1 MSIRTIIDK
10 KQVDAAVERA
20 KRLNVAGADF
30 LLGRILDDLHDRLA
44 VTHRKFSKGRFISV
58 YRDLLE
64 TYFEGENAIE
74 MSAAMTDEKSRHGDV
89 LGLEAQSQDLIV
101 DIANLHQVNDTPGM
115 LIQYCRA
122 LKPDGLFLAC
132 VPGGD
137 TLTELRQSLFAA
149 ESKITGGVRPRVLP
163 FMDVRDAGGLLQ
175 RAGFA
180 LPVTDIDSVIVR
192 YDTMFDLMLDLRAMG
207 ATNSLLERQK
217 SMTRRDLL
225 HAAAQHY
232 ADNFADADGRIRA
245 TFSFIWMSGWAPDAS
260 QPQPLK
266 PGSAK
271 QSLAKVL
278 KDKAANN

>member
-10 KQVDAAVERA
+10 KQVDAAVQRA
-20 KRLNVAGADF
+20 ERLNIAGADF
-30 LLGRILDDLHDRLA
+30 LLTRILEDLKDRLDI
-44 VTHRKFSKGRFISV
+44 TNRKFKSGRFVSMQPSSV
-58 YRDLLE
+58 QAHFDDQTTLQL
-64 TYFEGENAIE
+64 
-74 MSAAMTDEKSRHGDV
+74 SAAMDDVQLRHGDM
-89 LGLEAQSQDLIV
+89 LGLDAQSEDLIIDV
-101 DIANLHQVNDTPGM
+101 ASLHQANDMPGM

-149 ESKITGGVRPRVLP
+149 ESKISGGVRPRVLP

-180 LPVTDIDSVIVR
+180 LPVTDIDSVVVR

-207 ATNSLLERQK
+207 ATNTLVERQK
-217 SMTRRDLL
+217 SLSRRDLF
-225 HAAAQHY
+225 HNAAQHY
-232 ADNFADADGRIRA
+232 AENFADSDGRIRA

-266 PGSAK
+266 PGSAT

-278 KDKAANN
+278 KDRTANS

>member
-10 KQVDAAVERA
+10 KQVDAAVQRA
-20 KRLNVAGADF
+20 ERLNIAGADF
-30 LLGRILDDLHDRLA
+30 LLARILEDLKDRLDI
-44 VTHRKFSKGRFISV
+44 TNRKFKSGRFVSMYPSLVRAHFDDQKTLQI
-58 YRDLLE
+58 
-64 TYFEGENAIE
+64 
-74 MSAAMTDEKSRHGDV
+74 SAAMDDVKSRHGDI
-89 LGLEAQSQDLIV
+89 LGLDAQSEDLIIDV
-101 DIANLHQVNDTPGM
+101 ASLHQANDMPGM

-149 ESKITGGVRPRVLP
+149 ESKISGGVRPRVLP

-180 LPVTDIDSVIVR
+180 LPVTDIDSVVVR

-207 ATNSLLERQK
+207 ATNTLVERQK
-217 SMTRRDLL
+217 SLSRRDLF
-225 HAAAQHY
+225 HNAAQHY
-232 ADNFADADGRIRA
+232 AENFADSDGRIRA

-266 PGSAK
+266 PGSAT

-278 KDKAANN
+278 KDRTANS

>member
-10 KQVDAAVERA
+10 KQVDAAVLRA
-20 KRLNVAGADF
+20 KRLNVPGADF
-30 LLGRILDDLHDRLA
+30 LLNRMLEDMQDRVGIANRQFGSGRYVSPYAEHVDAHFYTNKIKSLR
-44 VTHRKFSKGRFISV
+44 
-58 YRDLLE
+58 
-64 TYFEGENAIE
+64 
-74 MSAAMTDEKSRHGDV
+74 AAMGDERARRNDI
-89 LGLEAQSQDLIV
+89 LGLDTQSEDLIV
-101 DIANLHQVNDTPGM
+101 DIANLHLVNDTPGM

-149 ESKITGGVRPRVLP
+149 ESKISGGVRPRVLP

-207 ATNSLLERQK
+207 ATNTLVERQK
-217 SMTRRDLL
+217 SISRRDLF
-225 HAAAQHY
+225 HMAAQHY
-232 ADNFADADGRIRA
+232 AENFADPDGRIRA

-260 QPQPLK
+260 QPKPLK
-266 PGSAK
+266 PGSATR
-271 QSLAKVL
+271 SLAEAL
-278 KDKAANN
+278 KDKAANS

>member
-10 KQVDAAVERA
+10 KQVDAAVQRA
-20 KRLNVAGADF
+20 ERLNIAGADF
-30 LLGRILDDLHDRLA
+30 LLARILEDLKDRLDI
-44 VTHRKFSKGRFISV
+44 TNRKFQSGRFVSMYPSFV
-58 YRDLLE
+58 RAHFDDQTTLQL
-64 TYFEGENAIE
+64 
-74 MSAAMTDEKSRHGDV
+74 SAAMDDVKSRHGDI
-89 LGLEAQSQDLIV
+89 LGLDAQSEDLII
-101 DIANLHQVNDTPGM
+101 DIACLHQANDMPGM

-149 ESKITGGVRPRVLP
+149 ESKISGGVRPRVLP

-180 LPVTDIDSVIVR
+180 LPVTDIDSVVVR

-207 ATNSLLERQK
+207 ATNTLVERQK
-217 SMTRRDLL
+217 SLSRRDLF
-225 HAAAQHY
+225 HNAAQHY
-232 ADNFADADGRIRA
+232 AENFADSDGRIRA

-266 PGSAK
+266 PGSAT

-278 KDKAANN
+278 KDRTANS

>member
-10 KQVDAAVERA
+10 KQVDAAVQRAERL
-20 KRLNVAGADF
+20 KIAGADF
-30 LLGRILDDLHDRLA
+30 LLARILEDLKDRLDI
-44 VTHRKFSKGRFISV
+44 TNREFKSGRFVSMYPSFVRAHFDDQKTLQI
-58 YRDLLE
+58 
-64 TYFEGENAIE
+64 
-74 MSAAMTDEKSRHGDV
+74 SAAMDDVQLRHGDI
-89 LGLEAQSQDLIV
+89 LGLDVQSEDLIIDV
-101 DIANLHQVNDTPGM
+101 SSLHQANDMPGM

-149 ESKITGGVRPRVLP
+149 ESKISGGVRPRVLP

-180 LPVTDIDSVIVR
+180 LPVTDIDSVVVR

-207 ATNSLLERQK
+207 ATNTLVERQK
-217 SMTRRDLL
+217 SLSRRDLF
-225 HAAAQHY
+225 HNAAQHY
-232 ADNFADADGRIRA
+232 AENFADSDGRIRA

-266 PGSAK
+266 PGSAT

-278 KDKAANN
+278 KDRTANS

>member
-10 KQVDAAVERA
+10 KQVDAAVQRA
-20 KRLNVAGADF
+20 ERLNITGADF
-30 LLGRILDDLHDRLA
+30 LLTRILEDLKDRLDI
-44 VTHRKFSKGRFISV
+44 TNRKFKSGRFVSMYPSFVRAHFDDQKTLQI
-58 YRDLLE
+58 
-64 TYFEGENAIE
+64 
-74 MSAAMTDEKSRHGDV
+74 SAAMDDVQLRHGDI
-89 LGLEAQSQDLIV
+89 LGLDAQSEDLIIDV
-101 DIANLHQVNDTPGM
+101 ASLHQANDMPGM

-149 ESKITGGVRPRVLP
+149 ESKISGGVRPRVLP

-180 LPVTDIDSVIVR
+180 LPVTDIDSVVVR
-192 YDTMFDLMLDLRAMG
+192 YDTMLDLMLDLRAMG
-207 ATNSLLERQK
+207 ATNTLVERQK
-217 SMTRRDLL
+217 SLSRRDLF
-225 HAAAQHY
+225 HNAAQHY
-232 ADNFADADGRIRA
+232 AENFADSDGRIRA

-260 QPQPLK
+260 QSQPLK
-266 PGSAK
+266 PGSAT

-278 KDKAANN
+278 KDRTANS